1 MPIQKLCEGLPPQI
15 GLYMNYTR
23 KLGFE
28 DKPDLEYLR
37 KLLREILVK
46 RDIQV
51 DIYFDWLLKKMKK
64 PIPEKDYIWDEH
76 E

>member
-1 MPIQKLCEGLPPQI
+1 
-15 GLYMNYTR
+15 MNYAR

-28 DKPDLEYLR
+28 DKPDLDYLR

-51 DIYFDWLLKKMKK
+51 DIYFDWLLKKMKT
-64 PIPEKDYIWDEH
+64 PILEKEYI
-76 E
+76 